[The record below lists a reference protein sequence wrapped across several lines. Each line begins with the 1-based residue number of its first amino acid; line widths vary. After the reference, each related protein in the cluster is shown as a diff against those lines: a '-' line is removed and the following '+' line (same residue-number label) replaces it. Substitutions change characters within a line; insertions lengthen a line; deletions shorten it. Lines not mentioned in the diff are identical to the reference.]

1 MICPVMSLYEKVS
14 CVGLR
19 SGSVKV
25 TTEISDPSSELIS
38 VRRVCSPETMYGS
51 SKV

>member
-14 CVGLR
+14 WVGLR